1 MANWYIKRDGYQD
14 GPIGSA
20 ELKARASSGQIKR
33 TDMVR
38 REDLHDFL
46 AAGSIK
52 GLFPPPTGETMPPA
66 DQPPLP
72 NRATPQQIRPL
83 RVHPSE
89 PIEPTAARKVSIVN
103 IFAGFILIAI
113 LAVCIALGWQAIQLP
128 ASNLAAPSTRQE
140 EDVAEQ
146 LEQLNTRIEEW
157 KSKRSKLSGL
167 VSNLDQDK
175 KNLVRDLHLL
185 GASPTDQ
192 KSSNPKASVLLAELR
207 DVLKQ
212 SVVFDKKHKEYD
224 LAIFKSESRVRTFER
239 RIAAK
244 EVAGSDEELTALI
257 RSMAELDQELD
268 SESKDEIP
276 IELDDMVKNA
286 LGSNANVI
294 TTGSDTNEVSVATN
308 PNLRLDIQKAIQGKW
323 KCISEFGI
331 SSSSVKDSDKRL
343 EVIGSNFNMYRKASG
358 QQFSNIGQFSLE
370 IPNHFNWVGRTAEG
384 KPLKWTGIYLYDGKT
399 FSLCYRASETGL
411 EAVRPD
417 WGDRGN
423 SGVVAVDFIR
433 DDSSVS
439 TSGIS
444 TTTSASASTGY
455 QPSTSKTEKE
465 SRNTFQSPRENS
477 PTKPLRDNSGLP
489 TPVFYLSGDLQRGN
503 IPSNM
508 NFIRFGAR
516 KVDGKI
522 GNAIYFDGVQHVE
535 VEAALPQR
543 SSPRSL
549 AMWIRNNRG
558 PVNQNIHIINQG
570 PTEKA
575 QSFGIMEAAGRW
587 RFFDLDGGLDTG
599 VKIDENWH
607 HHAITYDGGK
617 LTYYLDGTIVALTER
632 QLNTS
637 KGPLKIGGLGSPS
650 NNFVGLVDEVYFFD
664 VPLSKNQV
672 NILMRLE

>member
-20 ELKARASSGQIKR
+20 ELKVRASSGQIKR

-52 GLFPPPTGETMPPA
+52 GLFPPPTDETMPTT

-72 NRATPQQIRPL
+72 NRATPQQTRPL

-268 SESKDEIP
+268 SESEDEIP

-286 LGSNANVI
+286 LAHDTSNKDSSLVKSLKDPPTSVPLIQPATDSRINSKDIVFPSKDSNNSQQRSASSNSRDMTPQKTGTSGYNSIQPSEAKVFSNHVGAVLSVAVSRGGSRVVTGAEDGLVRVWNTN
-294 TTGSDTNEVSVATN
+294 TGSLLWQE
-308 PNLRLDIQKAIQGKW
+308 
-323 KCISEFGI
+323 
-331 SSSSVKDSDKRL
+331 
-343 EVIGSNFNMYRKASG
+343 
-358 QQFSNIGQFSLE
+358 SL
-370 IPNHFNWVGRTAEG
+370 G
-384 KPLKWTGIYLYDGKT
+384 
-399 FSLCYRASETGL
+399 
-411 EAVRPD
+411 
-417 WGDRGN
+417 
-423 SGVVAVDFIR
+423 
-433 DDSSVS
+433 
-439 TSGIS
+439 
-444 TTTSASASTGY
+444 
-455 QPSTSKTEKE
+455 
-465 SRNTFQSPRENS
+465 
-477 PTKPLRDNSGLP
+477 
-489 TPVFYLSGDLQRGN
+489 
-503 IPSNM
+503 
-508 NFIRFGAR
+508 
-516 KVDGKI
+516 GKI
-522 GNAIYFDGVQHVE
+522 IFVAFSQDGQRI
-535 VEAALPQR
+535 AA
-543 SSPRSL
+543 SS
-549 AMWIRNNRG
+549 
-558 PVNQNIHIINQG
+558 QD
-570 PTEKA
+570 
-575 QSFGIMEAAGRW
+575 SFRI
-587 RFFDLDGGLDTG
+587 FQLDTG
-599 VKIDENWH
+599 YASMKAELPIKSSTVSASRDFRRLLLIPTSQDKKYPAILFDTSGKQTIRSFRREPGVATGTLSPDGEIVVCGEYAQDIYHLLNGQDQKRTFTNWGYLEGM
-607 HHAITYDGGK
+607 AISSRGTFLATGSGK
-617 LTYYLDGTIVALTER
+617 LWEKGGDKMGNRQVRIWNLETGKEQLSLSGHSSWIHAVAISPDDTRIL
-632 QLNTS
+632 S
-637 KGPLKIGGLGSPS
+637 AGGGSPGDHIGERTDS
-650 NNFVGLVDEVYFFD
+650 DRQIRLWSISERRVIWTGTGHGKAVTSVAFSPDGEYAVSGSRDRTARLWK
-664 VPLSKNQV
+664 VPAK
-672 NILMRLE
+672 

>member
-20 ELKARASSGQIKR
+20 ELKVRASSGQIKR

-52 GLFPPPTGETMPPA
+52 GLFPPPTDETMPTT

-72 NRATPQQIRPL
+72 NRATPQQTRPL

-276 IELDDMVKNA
+276 IELDDMVRNSLAIEPDKVNKP
-286 LGSNANVI
+286 I
-294 TTGSDTNEVSVATN
+294 NEKPTM
-308 PNLRLDIQKAIQGKW
+308 DI
-323 KCISEFGI
+323 
-331 SSSSVKDSDKRL
+331 
-343 EVIGSNFNMYRKASG
+343 
-358 QQFSNIGQFSLE
+358 
-370 IPNHFNWVGRTAEG
+370 P
-384 KPLKWTGIYLYDGKT
+384 
-399 FSLCYRASETGL
+399 
-411 EAVRPD
+411 
-417 WGDRGN
+417 GD
-423 SGVVAVDFIR
+423 A
-433 DDSSVS
+433 
-439 TSGIS
+439 
-444 TTTSASASTGY
+444 
-455 QPSTSKTEKE
+455 SKT
-465 SRNTFQSPRENS
+465 SNSFQSPRENS
-477 PTKPLRDNSGLP
+477 PIKPLRDNSGLP

-508 NFIRFGAR
+508 NFIRFGAW

-575 QSFGIMEAAGRW
+575 QAFGIMEAAGRW

-617 LTYYLDGTIVALTER
+617 LTYYLDGSIVAMTER

>member
-20 ELKARASSGQIKR
+20 ELKVRASSGQIKR

-52 GLFPPPTGETMPPA
+52 GLFPPPTDETMPTT

-72 NRATPQQIRPL
+72 NRATPQQTRPL

-444 TTTSASASTGY
+444 FATGVSTTSGDQSAMSRMSNGASDSSIRPATLPKPIVHISYDFAPVGVRFIKGDGTLSAGKVGWSTYYDGTRY
-455 QPSTSKTEKE
+455 TELEVNLPHRNQPRTMALWIKSKQKLAKE
-465 SRNTFQSPRENS
+465 GQF
-477 PTKPLRDNSGLP
+477 
-489 TPVFYLSGDLQRGN
+489 
-503 IPSNM
+503 
-508 NFIRFGAR
+508 
-516 KVDGKI
+516 
-522 GNAIYFDGVQHVE
+522 
-535 VEAALPQR
+535 
-543 SSPRSL
+543 
-549 AMWIRNNRG
+549 
-558 PVNQNIHIINQG
+558 HIINQG

-575 QSFGIMEAAGRW
+575 QAFGIMEAAGRW

-617 LTYYLDGTIVALTER
+617 LTYYLDGTIVAMTER